1 MEMNKENKKL
11 IAELQYQLQRN
22 KSMRNGV
29 ACQRISQLIQK
40 LATIQQTA

>member
-1 MEMNKENKKL
+1 MEMNKKNEKQ

-29 ACQRISQLIQK
+29 ACQRLNQLIQK
-40 LATIQQTA
+40 LIATQQPA